1 MMMILTKP
9 FNTERILV
17 FLNLENARR
26 GYNEIMMI
34 ENENQKYNENMEES
48 MEDTLQLR
56 TGKALTLN
64 STKLFK
70 RSTRNKTFI
79 KRS

>member
-26 GYNEIMMI
+26 GYNEIMRI

-64 STKLFK
+64 STNLFK
-70 RSTRNKTFI
+70 DLQDTR
-79 KRS
+79 RL